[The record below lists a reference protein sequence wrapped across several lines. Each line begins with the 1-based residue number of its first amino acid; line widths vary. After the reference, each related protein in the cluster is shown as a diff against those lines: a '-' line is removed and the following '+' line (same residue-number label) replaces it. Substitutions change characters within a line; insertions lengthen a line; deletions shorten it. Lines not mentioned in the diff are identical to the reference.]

1 MRSIIKILGIWS
13 SISRQFKQI
22 QINLA
27 AQLDSASANTHS
39 EQTVSE
45 NSSDRFGE
53 ELQRSEA
60 NIRNT
65 FDLKYF
71 ESVLSFDQLN
81 EYKWD
86 KLVDSCSSVQR
97 KRPKIRR
104 LVFNRN
110 IGLRKNLDID
120 FLGRPQ
126 KESTG
131 NRIFESALKK
141 SNDESMNSGWSI
153 VSILLK
159 LTLKSTVIF
168 VLIVSKLT
176 CL

>member
-13 SISRQFKQI
+13 SISRQFKHI

-97 KRPKIRR
+97 KRPKI
-104 LVFNRN
+104 FNRN
-110 IGLRKNLDID
+110 IGLKKNLDLD
-120 FLGRPQ
+120 FLGRP
-126 KESTG
+126 KEELSG
-131 NRIFESALKK
+131 NRIFES
-141 SNDESMNSGWSI
+141 
-153 VSILLK
+153 
-159 LTLKSTVIF
+159 
-168 VLIVSKLT
+168 
-176 CL
+176 